1 MPVETITAEELRRD
15 VTDVLARYGMTLD
28 AFVAADLD
36 DLDDDELRDL
46 WLMTRTALLASA

>member
-15 VTDVLARYGMTLD
+15 VT